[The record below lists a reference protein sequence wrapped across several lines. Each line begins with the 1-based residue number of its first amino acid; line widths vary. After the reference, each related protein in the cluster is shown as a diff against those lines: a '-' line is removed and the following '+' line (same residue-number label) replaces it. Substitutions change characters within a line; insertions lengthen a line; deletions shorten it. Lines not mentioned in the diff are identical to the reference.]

1 VTDVHQP
8 YIIDDYEGTSSHID
22 RAHRFSELSQRL
34 LLENTQLTEL
44 AEMCREIAQI
54 LLSLEADLDE
64 QQHAVDEA
72 RDQLNRDRLE
82 LSTRE
87 AEIARKLALA
97 EDADRRLREAQE
109 KETYLA
115 TIGNELLE
123 RFGAIPA
130 PGSASTP
137 APPAQGVT
145 WDS

>member
-1 VTDVHQP
+1 MTDVHQP
-8 YIIDDYEGTSSHID
+8 YIIDDYEETHVD
-22 RAHRFSELSQRL
+22 RSHRFSELSQRL
-34 LLENTQLTEL
+34 LAENSQLAEL

-64 QQHAVDEA
+64 QQRSVDEA

-123 RFGAIPA
+123 RFGALP
-130 PGSASTP
+130 SAAATP
-137 APPAQGVT
+137 PPAAPNPH

>member
-8 YIIDDYEGTSSHID
+8 YIIDDYEGAPSHID

-64 QQHAVDEA
+64 QQRGIDEA
-72 RDQLNRDRLE
+72 REQLSRDRLE

-87 AEIARKLALA
+87 AEITRKLALA
-97 EDADRRLREAQE
+97 DDADRRLREAQE
-109 KETYLA
+109 KESYLA

-123 RFGAIPA
+123 RFGAV
-130 PGSASTP
+130 PGATPPQGSTQP
-137 APPAQGVT
+137 QQGVT